1 MTEMHILLIDY
12 TSGRNEYIEFGS
24 QREAR
29 KFIEEELEPDE
40 EVEYAQ
46 LIKAET
52 LFSWSNPNCCPE

>member
-1 MTEMHILLIDY
+1 MHILLIDY
-12 TSGRNEYIEFGS
+12 ASGKSEYIEFNS

-46 LIKAET
+46 LIKAEA